1 VDCLAFILGLS
12 APLSALLVLMLRR
25 AATLQPGLTAAVA
38 GLASAAAAAMLLTVV
53 HPFDAS
59 AVDLAVHV
67 GAVLAVV
74 AANRALVGRLLGDAA
89 HPWQGTA

>member
-1 VDCLAFILGLS
+1 
-12 APLSALLVLMLRR
+12 M
-25 AATLQPGLTAAVA
+25 A
-38 GLASAAAAAMLLTVV
+38 GLASAAAAAMLLTLV

-74 AANRALVGRLLGDAA
+74 AANRAWGGRLLEASARRRQRTG
-89 HPWQGTA
+89 

>member
-1 VDCLAFILGLS
+1 LAFILGLS

-25 AATLQPGLTAAVA
+25 AATLQPGLTAAMA
-38 GLASAAAAAMLLTVV
+38 GLASAAAAATLLTVV

-74 AANRALVGRLLGDAA
+74 AANRAWGGRLLEASA
-89 HPWQGTA
+89 HPRQGAA